1 MDERVILFKRL
12 HVKIWL
18 LKQLFLSVSIDQN
31 HAFKTG
37 YQVIPRINS
46 GKVKFFMSVF
56 STFHFWY
63 VYGFLYEAGIDVQL
77 MNNAII
83 PAHSRSWRL
92 LQYFVMS

>member
-1 MDERVILFKRL
+1 MDERVTLSKRL
-12 HVKIWL
+12 HVKICL

-37 YQVIPRINS
+37 YQVMPSINS

-63 VYGFLYEAGIDVQL
+63 VYGFLYKAGIDLQL
-77 MNNAII
+77 MKSAII
-83 PAHSRSWRL
+83 PAHSRS
-92 LQYFVMS
+92 